1 MLAAASEGTEPLR
14 VRLLGSPHVSYGA
27 RTVRFAAARTLPLFA
42 YLLLHRERATERGA
56 LAFTFWPDCSE
67 SESRANL
74 RRHLHRL
81 ASALPDVA
89 GLAWFQATTK
99 TVQWNRLAP
108 LDFDVETLE
117 AAAAGIRDLAD
128 AADLYAGDLYADL
141 DDEWILRYRERART
155 MYLDVLARLIA
166 RHRGELRLHEAI
178 ELAQRTLHVDPF
190 REDGVRM
197 LMTLRY
203 ESGDRSG
210 ALAEFAHFRKRL
222 HAELGA
228 MPMNETQALH
238 DAIRR
243 HVVLEPRSGSSDIT
257 PVAHALH
264 FAGRDDDMERLRA
277 AWAHAARGTGNVAF
291 VSGDAGVGKSR
302 LVTEFAHL
310 AEREGGRILA
320 GATSRPEVMPF
331 ESIVDALQRA
341 VTEIDRLP
349 LGASLMSALATALPE
364 LRIARP
370 DLAEPAPLA
379 RDRERAR
386 FFEAIARAFALLA
399 QSRPTILILEDVHD
413 ARQGTLDLV
422 GAVVRTCA
430 TAPLLVIVTYRDGES
445 GPELRDLIRSIDA
458 RRALRLALAPL
469 TREAAA
475 SILAQTYSEATL
487 PVSDAAHIATI
498 CEGNPLFLT
507 ELARE
512 YRSRTAQSA
521 LTSGARAHTSL
532 HATILTRL
540 ERLSEGGRTIA
551 EIAAIAGSPFSVDV
565 VHFVSRWPLADVLSA
580 IDELLD
586 RWIVR
591 ETANGSSGDYEFSHD
606 VLRETIFA
614 TCSPEKMPL
623 RHRRTARALQEH
635 DGARS
640 RKRITSIASHF
651 EAGGQF
657 AEAAAAYR
665 EAAASALDRFAWSEA
680 IVLADRGF
688 AIGLDPRVRFALLA
702 TAESAATRL
711 ADHTIRQRHLDD
723 MAQIAEACDDDALRA
738 DLLARQTDL
747 AMQLGDRPREI
758 AAIDALDAVVAR
770 SSDERLV
777 RTALRARARRAI
789 HDDAPTRAIAL
800 LLEIDRL
807 GNLRR
812 TVAER
817 VADLSDLAH
826 AQAKTFAFDEARATA
841 TRAQTLARSEG
852 GIADRLAAL
861 RARAKVADDCN
872 DYASLAAIGP
882 ELLESCR
889 LVGDVEGETN
899 AYQLVARTTAFSF
912 DIAATREH
920 LAAGIAIAERI
931 GKIRNVAAL
940 STNLGVVEN
949 HVGRFAEARIAY
961 DHAERLWAS
970 CDSTSGRA
978 LCHLNL
984 AYLAYCTNEPMRA
997 LEAIE
1002 RGFAFATEVGDTLLV
1017 TVATA
1022 HRGTILREL
1031 GDFDRAYALLS
1042 QALASFETIAI
1053 GDERCEALL
1062 ELLPLYIVRGE
1073 SARAIAAANEL
1084 VAVIDDASVAIAF
1097 PVYALLRASDAHAFA
1112 GDDRH
1117 ASILR
1122 GRARTL
1128 LAERL
1133 ARIPDA
1139 ATRIAY
1145 AAVRFHAGARA
1156 PSEA

>member
-1 MLAAASEGTEPLR
+1 MLAAGSEGTEPLR
-14 VRLLGSPHVSYGA
+14 VRLLGSPHVSYRA
-27 RTVRFAAARTLPLFA
+27 QTVRFAAARTLPLFA
-42 YLLLHRERATERGA
+42 YLLLHRQRSVPRES

-81 ASALPDVA
+81 AAALPDVD
-89 GLAWFQATTK
+89 GLAWFEATAK
-99 TVQWNRLAP
+99 MVRWNPLAP

-117 AAAAGIRDLAD
+117 AAAGGIRDLAD
-128 AADLYAGDLYADL
+128 AADLYAGDLFSDL
-141 DDEWILRYRERART
+141 DDEWILSYRERART
-155 MYLDVLARLIA
+155 TYLDVLARLIA

-178 ELAQRTLHVDPF
+178 ALAQRMLRIDPF
-190 REDGVRM
+190 REDGVRV

-203 ESGDRSG
+203 ESGDRGG
-210 ALAEFAHFRKRL
+210 ALADFALFRERL

-228 MPMNETQALH
+228 VPMNETQALH

-243 HVVLEPRSGSSDIT
+243 HVVLEPRSTNPEIA
-257 PVAHALH
+257 PVTRALH
-264 FAGRDDDMERLRA
+264 FAGRDDEMKRLHA
-277 AWAHAARGTGNVAF
+277 AWANAARGAGGAAF

-320 GATSRPEVMPF
+320 GATSRPEVTPF

-349 LGASLMSALATALPE
+349 LGASLMATLATALPE

-386 FFEAIARAFALLA
+386 FFEAVARAFALLA
-399 QSRPTILILEDVHD
+399 QSRPTMLFLEDVHD
-413 ARQGTLDLV
+413 ARQGTLDLID
-422 GAVVRTCA
+422 AIVRTCA
-430 TAPLLVIVTYRDGES
+430 SVPLLVIVTYRDGEC

-458 RRALRLALAPL
+458 RRTVRLALPPL
-469 TREAAA
+469 TREAASA
-475 SILAQTYSEATL
+475 ILAHTYSEAAL

-512 YRSRTAQSA
+512 YRSRTPQSGLA
-521 LTSGARAHTSL
+521 PGARVKTSL
-532 HATILTRL
+532 HATMLMRL
-540 ERLSEGGRTIA
+540 ERLSESGRTIA

-565 VHFVSRWPLADVLSA
+565 VHYVSRWPLADVLTA

-606 VLRETIFA
+606 LLRATIFA

-635 DGARS
+635 GGARA
-640 RKRITSIASHF
+640 RGNITSIASHF

-657 AEAAAAYR
+657 AEASAAYR
-665 EAAASALDRFAWSEA
+665 EAAAIALDRFAWSEA
-680 IVLADRGF
+680 IDLADRGC
-688 AIGLDPRVRFALLA
+688 AIGLHPRLRFALLA
-702 TAESAATRL
+702 IAETAATRL
-711 ADHTIRQRHLDD
+711 ADHTIRQRRLDE
-723 MAQIAEACDDDALRA
+723 MARIAEICDDDALRA
-738 DLLARQTDL
+738 DSLARQTDL

-800 LLEIDRL
+800 LHEIEKL
-807 GNLRR
+807 GNLQR

-817 VADLSDLAH
+817 VADLHDLAH
-826 AQAKTFAFDEARATA
+826 AQAKTLAFDEARATA
-841 TRAQTLARSEG
+841 RRAQTIANSEG

-861 RARAKVADDCN
+861 RALAMVAGDCN
-872 DYASLAAIGP
+872 DYASLAAIAP
-882 ELLESCR
+882 ECLETCR
-889 LVGDVEGETN
+889 LVGDVEGESS
-899 AYQLVARTTAFSF
+899 AHQLAARATAFSF
-912 DIAATREH
+912 DITATREH
-920 LAAGIAIAERI
+920 LAAGIAIAQRI
-931 GKIRNVAAL
+931 GKIRNLASL

-949 HVGRFAEARIAY
+949 HVGRFAEARFAY

-970 CDSTSGRA
+970 CNSTSGRA

-984 AYLAYCTNEPMRA
+984 AYLAYCTNEPTLA

-1002 RGFAFATEVGDTLLV
+1002 AGLAFATEVDDALLV
-1017 TVATA
+1017 AIATA
-1022 HRGTILREL
+1022 HRGTISREL

-1042 QALASFETIAI
+1042 QALASFDEIAV
-1053 GDERCEALL
+1053 GDERYDALL
-1062 ELLPLYIVRGE
+1062 ELLPIYIARNE
-1073 SARAIAAANEL
+1073 PARAVAAADEI
-1084 VAVIDDASVAIAF
+1084 VAAIDDASVAIAF
-1097 PVYALLRASDAHAFA
+1097 PVYALLRACDAQAFA
-1112 GDDRH
+1112 GDDRR
-1117 ASILR
+1117 ASTLR
-1122 GRARTL
+1122 DRARTL

-1133 ARIPDA
+1133 VRIPDA
-1139 ATRIAY
+1139 ATRAAY

-1156 PSEA
+1156 PIDA